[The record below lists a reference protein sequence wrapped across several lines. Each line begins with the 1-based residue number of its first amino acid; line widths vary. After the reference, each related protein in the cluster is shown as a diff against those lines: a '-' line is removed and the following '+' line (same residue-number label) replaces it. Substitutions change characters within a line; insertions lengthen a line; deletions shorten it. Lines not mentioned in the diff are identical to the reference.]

1 MAHRTTKILSHD
13 RRCGG
18 VAAGGARAAWLAG
31 AAYRRAHDRGTGWE
45 VGCRVH
51 IDIRWASTADATGK
65 YAAELVALAALHILP
80 SRLEATRRLPCF
92 ALAHEQPF
100 SFLLRGGGIAMSFGK
115 FQGEVIAK
123 WSRDPPLEARN
134 MSLMA
139 DFSYIEPTRPPTVWP
154 AAKGRCI
161 DGASIP
167 EFLWSLV
174 GSPFTGNYR
183 RASVVHDI
191 ACQDKPL
198 TSDRAHYMFYLAMR
212 CDRTPDR
219 LAKIMYLAVRTFGP
233 QWGVGRSPVP
243 QTHEN
248 VQQFRA
254 NIMNPRFN
262 ELSIEDLNQLS
273 DKIRGSRRKR
283 FTGSG

>member
-1 MAHRTTKILSHD
+1 MK
-13 RRCGG
+13 RR
-18 VAAGGARAAWLAG
+18 AFITLIGGAAAAWPLAARAQQGERVRHIGVLMTVGRVGKSG
-31 AAYRRAHDRGTGWE
+31 AECTLTFAGPVPPTPRANTPQ
-45 VGCRVH
+45 
-51 IDIRWASTADATGK
+51 K
-65 YAAELVALAALHILP
+65 LVALAALHILP

-92 ALAHEQPF
+92 ALAHEQPI

>member
-1 MAHRTTKILSHD
+1 
-13 RRCGG
+13 
-18 VAAGGARAAWLAG
+18 
-31 AAYRRAHDRGTGWE
+31 
-45 VGCRVH
+45 
-51 IDIRWASTADATGK
+51 
-65 YAAELVALAALHILP
+65 
-80 SRLEATRRLPCF
+80 
-92 ALAHEQPF
+92 QPF

-174 GSPFTGNYR
+174 GSPFTGIYR

-212 CDRTPDR
+212 CDRTPR
-219 LAKIMYLAVRTFGP
+219 PFGENHVP
-233 QWGVGRSPVP
+233 RCPNFWTPMGGRALTRS
-243 QTHEN
+243 TN
-248 VQQFRA
+248 
-254 NIMNPRFN
+254 
-262 ELSIEDLNQLS
+262 S
-273 DKIRGSRRKR
+273 RKR
-283 FTGSG
+283 STVSS

>member
-1 MAHRTTKILSHD
+1 
-13 RRCGG
+13 
-18 VAAGGARAAWLAG
+18 
-31 AAYRRAHDRGTGWE
+31 
-45 VGCRVH
+45 
-51 IDIRWASTADATGK
+51 
-65 YAAELVALAALHILP
+65 
-80 SRLEATRRLPCF
+80 
-92 ALAHEQPF
+92 
-100 SFLLRGGGIAMSFGK
+100 MSFGK

-219 LAKIMYLAVRTFGP
+219 LAKIMYLAVQTFGP